1 MRRFFVGLFTM
12 VLLLIPTS
20 AFASVSTPVV
30 SHSSATVQTATL
42 TKAQH
47 ASVQVQPIRGGR
59 SYTSRS
65 YSSRS
70 YSSRSYSSP
79 SYNSRTGTG
88 TRTFG
93 TPFGG
98 LGSHLFSFGAGFFLG
113 HLFNPFGFGYAY
125 GAGLSLFHILF
136 DIVII
141 WVIWAIVRRMFFR
154 R

>member
-12 VLLLIPTS
+12 VVLLIPTS

-30 SHSSATVQTATL
+30 SNSPATVQTATL
-42 TKAQH
+42 SNTQH
-47 ASVQVQPIRGGR
+47 ASVQVQPIR

-98 LGSHLFSFGAGFFLG
+98 FGSHLFSFGAGFFLG

-125 GAGLSLFHILF
+125 GAGLSLFHIIF